1 MRSWWTTT
9 NDANRVAQGS
19 GPGAY
24 GPTMTFAAAVLTAFA
39 VLFVATATLPKD
51 FALAVI
57 SWLFFLLAALVAL
70 IAWGFRKADERTV
83 SYWDVAGALTLF
95 GIFAGTLVDSD
106 QLVRLIESQRN
117 AE

>member
-1 MRSWWTTT
+1 MTTT

-24 GPTMTFAAAVLTAFA
+24 GPAITFGVAVLAAFA
-39 VLFVATATLPKD
+39 VLIFATATLPKD
-51 FALAVI
+51 LVLAAI
-57 SWLFFLLAALVAL
+57 SSLFFTFAALVAL
-70 IAWGFRKADERTV
+70 IAWRVCKEDERTV

-95 GIFAGTLVDSD
+95 GICAGTLMDSD